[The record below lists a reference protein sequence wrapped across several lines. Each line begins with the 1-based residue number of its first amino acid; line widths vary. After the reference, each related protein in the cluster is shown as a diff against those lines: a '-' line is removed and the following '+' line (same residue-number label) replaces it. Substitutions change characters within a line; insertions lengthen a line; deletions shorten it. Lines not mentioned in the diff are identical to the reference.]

1 MGPRTVPCLTPEV
14 TAAVNDLLPSRTTSW
29 VRLLRKLW
37 IQFNVFHRK
46 P

>member
-1 MGPRTVPCLTPEV
+1 MGPRTVPCGTPEV
-14 TAAVNDLLPSRTTSW
+14 TAAVNDLLPWKITSW

-37 IQFNVFHRK
+37 ILSNVFPRM

>member
-1 MGPRTVPCLTPEV
+1 MGPRTVPCGTPEV

-29 VRLLRKLW
+29 VWLLRKLW
-37 IQFNVFHRK
+37 IQSSVFPRM

>member
-1 MGPRTVPCLTPEV
+1 MGPKTVPCGTPEV

-37 IQFNVFHRK
+37 IHSNVFHRK